1 MTADWWT
8 LSWSKT
14 VTPSPRWIA
23 SGIIKIIIVINFDQH
38 WSFSIKIVI
47 LSKNFVFSRTQP
59 NFGSEFYLDEFLKIQ
74 DFKNLKNFDGFLCR
88 GACSTCLLLI
98 FSGSVS
104 SKTPLPCYEKNTV
117 FSSPKNFGRI
127 FRTFLIAGRFRKK
140 IFSIFSDKKSF
151 SRKLGLFS
159 GWIILDYLLW

>member
-23 SGIIKIIIVINFDQH
+23 SGIIKIIIVIDFDQH

-59 NFGSEFYLDEFLKIQ
+59 NFGSEFYLDEFLKIRN
-74 DFKNLKNFDGFLCR
+74 FKNLKNLMVSCV
-88 GACSTCLLLI
+88 GARVAHVYFWSFPDQCLQKLH
-98 FSGSVS
+98 SHVT
-104 SKTPLPCYEKNTV
+104 KKNTV
-117 FSSPKNFGRI
+117 FSTPTNFGQK
-127 FRTFLIAGRFRKK
+127 FWTFLIAGRFWK
-140 IFSIFSDKKSF
+140 IFSIFF
-151 SRKLGLFS
+151 
-159 GWIILDYLLW
+159 